1 MAWFKK
7 KKSAAPPEP
16 EPVPEAPKRPASRTT
31 RTSTSRTS
39 TSRTTQKPAAAG
51 REKPAAQRQRS
62 SSQGQRSDRP
72 QRSEGVQRSGQS
84 RSAGGSKS
92 QGGGGGSRSREQAQR
107 QRSGD
112 AQRKREQAKPKQGT
126 QRSQLKN
133 GQRSSGQRSKRPAER
148 RPLTTDEIK
157 AVTEPKHMCVHVGPE
172 RTQIAILE
180 GKDLVEHYTTRKD
193 HSSIAGNIYQ
203 GKVQNV
209 LPGMEAAFVDIG
221 TSKNG
226 VLYVGDVQW
235 DELDVEP
242 GTKPKIEQVLQKGQ
256 SILVQVTKDPMGT
269 KGARLTTQI
278 SLPGR
283 FLVVVPESSV
293 QGISRRLPTGERDR
307 LRRISTAIKPEGFG
321 LIIRTAAEGA
331 SEEDLGADV
340 ERLQKRWYEI
350 YSRAREGNAP
360 ALLYEE
366 PELVIKVFRE
376 TFGPDFKKV
385 TIDDKETYDRVMEYL
400 ETYEPDLKGKVDYY
414 PPEEIGLFDRYHVSS
429 QLQKGLDRKVWL
441 PSGGHVVIDRTE
453 ALTVIDVN
461 TGKNV
466 GKSNLEETVFKN
478 NLEAAEEI
486 SRQLRLRDIGGIIVI
501 DFIDMEIR
509 KNRQEVLQTFR
520 ECLAKDKTRTQV
532 FDISEL
538 GLLEMTRK
546 NVSEG
551 LVEAYSHPC
560 EPCNGRGLIFD
571 SLD

>member
-1 MAWFKK
+1 MAWFKR
-7 KKSAAPPEP
+7 KKSEAPSEP
-16 EPVPEAPKRPASRTT
+16 EPVPEAPKKPAAR
-31 RTSTSRTS
+31 TSRTS
-39 TSRTTQKPAAAG
+39 SSRPSQKPGAAG
-51 REKPAAQRQRS
+51 RDKPTSQRQRG
-62 SSQGQRSDRP
+62 SSQGQRSDRA
-72 QRSEGVQRSGQS
+72 QRSEGAQRSGQS
-84 RSAGGSKS
+84 RSAGGAKRQS
-92 QGGGGGSRSREQAQR
+92 GGGGSRQREQAQRPREQAQR

-112 AQRKREQAKPKQGT
+112 AQRKREQAKQKQGA
-126 QRSQLKN
+126 QRPQPKN
-133 GQRSSGQRSKRPAER
+133 GQRSKRPAER
-148 RPLTTDEIK
+148 RPLTTEEIK

-256 SILVQVTKDPMGT
+256 SVLVQVTKDPMGT

-283 FLVVVPESSV
+283 FLVVVPESGV

-307 LRRISTAIKPEGFG
+307 LRRISSAIKPEGFG

-331 SEEDLGADV
+331 SEEDLKADV

-400 ETYEPDLKGKVDYY
+400 DTYEPDLKGKVDYY
-414 PPEEIGLFDRYHVSS
+414 PPDEISLFDRYHVSS

-551 LVEAYSHPC
+551 LVEAYSRPC
-560 EPCNGRGLIFD
+560 DACNGRGLIFD

>member
-1 MAWFKK
+1 MAWFRRKK
-7 KKSAAPPEP
+7 SRAPQESEATTEAPKKTATRITRKSTSRATQKSAA
-16 EPVPEAPKRPASRTT
+16 VR
-31 RTSTSRTS
+31 
-39 TSRTTQKPAAAG
+39 
-51 REKPAAQRQRS
+51 REKPVVQRQTS
-62 SSQGQRSDRP
+62 GRP
-72 QRSEGVQRSGQS
+72 QRTAGAQASGES
-84 RSAGGSKS
+84 RSAGGSNS
-92 QGGGGGSRSREQAQR
+92 RGSGSRSREQTQR
-107 QRSGD
+107 QKSNEVR
-112 AQRKREQAKPKQGT
+112 RKREQAKAKQSA
-126 QRSQLKN
+126 QRSHPKN
-133 GQRSSGQRSKRPAER
+133 GQRSKRSAEH
-148 RPLTTDEIK
+148 RPLTTEEIK
-157 AVTEPKHMCVHVGPE
+157 AITEPKHMCVHVGPE

-203 GKVQNV
+203 GRVQNV

-256 SILVQVTKDPMGT
+256 PVLVQVTKDPMGT

-293 QGISRRLPTGERDR
+293 QGISRRLSAGERDR
-307 LRRISTAIKPEGFG
+307 LRRISSAIRPEGFG

-331 SEEDLGADV
+331 SEDALKADV
-340 ERLQKRWYEI
+340 ERLQDRWYEI
-350 YSRAREGNAP
+350 YSKAREGNAP
-360 ALLYEE
+360 ALLYKE

-400 ETYEPDLKGKVDYY
+400 DTYEPDLKGKVYYY
-414 PPEEIGLFDRYHVSS
+414 PPDDIPLFDRYHVSS

-551 LVEAYSHPC
+551 LVEAYSRPC
-560 EPCNGRGLIFD
+560 EVCNGRGLIFD